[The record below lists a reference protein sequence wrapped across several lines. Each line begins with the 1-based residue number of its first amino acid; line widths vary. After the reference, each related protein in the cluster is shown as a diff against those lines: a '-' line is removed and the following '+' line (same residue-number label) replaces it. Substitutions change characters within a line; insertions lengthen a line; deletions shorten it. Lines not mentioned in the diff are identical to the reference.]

1 MKDWR
6 IIRNV
11 DVALEE
17 TADGHLDH
25 GLEAG
30 LFIPVDLVDTD
41 IVLAVT
47 GSSKL
52 CRHFVV
58 IIRESDFSIFQYRRF
73 LSVNN

>member
-1 MKDWR
+1 ME
-6 IIRNV
+6 ILRNV
-11 DVALEE
+11 NVALEE

-30 LFIPVDLVDTD
+30 LFIAVHLVDTD
-41 IVLAVT
+41 VVLAVT

-58 IIRESDFSIFQYRRF
+58 GFWEVIGMLSGIEDFWQSK
-73 LSVNN
+73 N